1 MRIISKYKDF
11 YDFLTGI
18 YGEDPKIVMDRRVFE
33 NKEFFSYHPEVI
45 QLFICGKIIEG
56 FWDGEEFYYGE
67 SLSKFG
73 KIEKPRSFYFSHT
86 QASDSRYVYF
96 ELEGK
101 SLPSKRNRHTIN
113 VDIVDDKKN
122 YNLKENC
129 PILLNNIYSKDGFY
143 KFPILSK
150 MNINSVIKPEEIYQ
164 MLVKWYSDRNSELEN
179 RPDNRTDVEKLTSKG
194 FDKKD
199 SFRGTNKNAI

>member
-1 MRIISKYKDF
+1 MKIISGYKDY
-11 YDFLTGI
+11 YDYLKGI
-18 YGEDPKIVMDRRVFE
+18 YGEDPKIILDRRVFE
-33 NKEFFSYHPEVI
+33 NKEFFSHRPEDV

-73 KIEKPRSFYFSHT
+73 KIEKPRSSFFSHT
-86 QASDSRYVYF
+86 QSSDSRYVYF
-96 ELEGK
+96 ESEGK
-101 SLPSKRNRHTIN
+101 SLSSIRNRHTIN

-129 PILLNNIYSKDGFY
+129 PILLNNVYIKDGFY

-150 MNINSVIKPEEIYQ
+150 LNFSSVIKPEEIYQ
-164 MLVKWYSDRNSELEN
+164 MLVKWYSDRNSDLEN
-179 RPDNRTDVEKLTSKG
+179 RTDTRTDVEKLLSKG
-194 FDKKD
+194 FDKKE
-199 SFRGTNKNAI
+199 SFRPKIKTS